1 MKQTEEIQTIGLV
14 GLGLMGQG
22 IASCLVAYGFNVVAY
37 SRTAAREQEAL
48 AHIGESLQKLVDR
61 NTISA
66 AEIVEWEKRFAYVD
80 AVEKMGESQ
89 FVIETVGESLELK
102 GKIYRTLESVV
113 GNDVVIATN
122 TSGISISLLQ
132 EGLQHK
138 ERFIAMHWAEP
149 AEITRYLEISPGPGT
164 AKFATETGRCIG
176 ERCGK
181 HPTVLNFDLPGLI
194 SNRMMY
200 AIMREAIHLVES
212 GVADVETVDRS
223 FRNDIGWW
231 ATLCG
236 PFRWMDLTGL
246 PIYAEVMKGIFP
258 ELSDNKELPELM
270 KERVA
275 TKTKHYDYKGNEEVK
290 WDEMWTEFTHDVDAL
305 ERNHGKT
312 RRDICL

>member
-1 MKQTEEIQTIGLV
+1 MNQKAEIDTIGLV

-22 IASCLVAYGFNVVAY
+22 IATCLVAYGFNVVAY
-37 SRTAAREQEAL
+37 SRTTSREQEAI
-48 AHIGESLQKLVDR
+48 AHIGANLKKLVDR
-61 NTISA
+61 NTI
-66 AEIVEWEKRFAYVD
+66 AESDMVEWEKRFKYVD
-80 AVEKMGESQ
+80 AVEKMGDSQ

-102 GKIYRTLESVV
+102 YKIYKAIEATV
-113 GNDVVIATN
+113 GKEVVIATN
-122 TSGISISLLQ
+122 TSGISIALLQ
-132 EGLQHK
+132 KGLQHK

-149 AEITRYLEISPGPGT
+149 AEITRYLEISPGPAT
-164 AKFATETGRCIG
+164 AKYAAEVGRQVG

-181 HPTVLNFDLPGLI
+181 HPTILNFDLPGLI

-200 AIMREAIHLVES
+200 AIMREACHLVES

-231 ATLCG
+231 ATLAG

-258 ELSDNKELPELM
+258 ELSDNKKLPELM

-275 TKTKHYDYKGNEEVK
+275 TKTKHYTYTKEEEK
-290 WDEMWTEFTHDVDAL
+290 EWEEMWTEFTHDVDAL
-305 ERNHGKT
+305 VRKYEKKAK
-312 RRDICL
+312 L

>member
-1 MKQTEEIQTIGLV
+1 MIENSKNEINTIGLV

-22 IASCLVAYGFNVVAY
+22 IATCLVAYGFNVVAY
-37 SRTAAREQEAL
+37 SRTASREQEAI
-48 AHIGESLQKLVDR
+48 AHIGESLKKLVER
-61 NTISA
+61 NTIS
-66 AEIVEWEKRFAYVD
+66 ESKIQGWEKRFKYVD
-80 AVEKMGESQ
+80 AIDKMGDSQ

-102 GKIYRTLESVV
+102 YKIFKAIEATVGK
-113 GNDVVIATN
+113 DVVIATN
-122 TSGISISLLQ
+122 TSGISVSLLQ
-132 EGLQHK
+132 KGLEQK

-149 AEITRYLEISPGPGT
+149 AEITRYLEISPGPDT
-164 AKFATETGRCIG
+164 AKYATEVGRQVG

-200 AIMREAIHLVES
+200 AIMREAIHLVET

-258 ELSDNKELPELM
+258 ELSDNKEVPQLM
-270 KERVA
+270 KDRVT
-275 TKTKHYDYKGNEEVK
+275 TKTKHYNYTEKEEK
-290 WDEMWTEFTHDVDAL
+290 EWEMMWTEFTHDVDAL
-305 ERNHGKT
+305 VNKYEKKAK
-312 RRDICL
+312 L